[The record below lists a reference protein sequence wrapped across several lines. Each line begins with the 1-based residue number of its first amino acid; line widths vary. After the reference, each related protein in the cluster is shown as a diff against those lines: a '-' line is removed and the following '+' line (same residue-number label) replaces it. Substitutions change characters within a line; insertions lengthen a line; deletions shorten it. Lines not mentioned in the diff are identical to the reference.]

1 MTGRSNVKRLL
12 KLHRDSGCGEVSI
25 GDAAARIL
33 ENLKL
38 EATGTIAAVNTL
50 HLGDAANSVSRP
62 GRGGAR
68 NYASRESFALKLTQV
83 ENLIA
88 ATGFSCEIGLPFNR
102 MITIHWEAAGIP
114 LKDMAKATGQFLDL
128 MTKVVSRR
136 GGHIAWLWVHE
147 GGITKGGHCHMLVHI
162 PSHMIDVVTKLQKG
176 WLKTITESPYR
187 KGVIF
192 GKPIGL
198 RRDLEVSNPA
208 LHRENLVNVLSYV
221 VKGAYPDVAAAMG
234 LPRLEPGGRVI
245 GRRCS
250 TSQNIGPKARALHQG
265 LLLP

>member
-1 MTGRSNVKRLL
+1 MKRLL
-12 KLHRDSGCGEVSI
+12 KLHRDSDCGEVSI
-25 GDAAARIL
+25 GAAAARVM
-33 ENLKL
+33 ENLKV
-38 EATGTIAAVNTL
+38 EATGTIAAVITL
-50 HLGDAANSVSRP
+50 QLGDAANSVP
-62 GRGGAR
+62 HLGRGGAR
-68 NYASRESFALKLTQV
+68 NRACRESFALKHAQV

-88 ATGFSCEIGLPFNR
+88 ATRFSCEVGLPFNR
-102 MITIHWEAAGIP
+102 MITIHWEGAGIP

-128 MTKVVSRR
+128 MTKVISRR

-162 PSHMIDVVTKLQKG
+162 PSHMIDVATKFQKG
-176 WLKTITESPYR
+176 WLKTITGSPYR
-187 KGVIF
+187 KGVIC

-198 RRDLEVSNPA
+198 RRGLELSNPA

-221 VKGAYPDVAAAMG
+221 IKGAYPDVAAALG

-250 TSQNIGPKARALHQG
+250 TSQNIGPKARARHRG